1 LICPFG
7 AEPFP
12 LLHFPRRRSP
22 TSIIVAQRL
31 GSSVESQDPGIR
43 PLLDGAAKRANRR
56 STRLPHG
63 LNKTDDV
70 LELDGP
76 VSRDGSTGGGSGG
89 AARVVEVGEDGGEG
103 SV

>member
-1 LICPFG
+1 
-7 AEPFP
+7 
-12 LLHFPRRRSP
+12 
-22 TSIIVAQRL
+22 
-31 GSSVESQDPGIR
+31 
-43 PLLDGAAKRANRR
+43 
-56 STRLPHG
+56 LPHG

-89 AARVVEVGEDGGEG
+89 AARVVEVDEDGGEG